1 MVKFTIC
8 IFPHKRNFNGVGK
21 QRSGQ
26 NVLYGTYARLVNKS
40 GVYYIRCKVNNKLY
54 IGSSKDIGSRLIKH
68 FSQLRKNNHPNHALL
83 SDYKKYGQ
91 KEFEFGVVEYTDTD
105 LKELESKYQN
115 EHNID
120 ELYNLSIKNGFH
132 SAAQLCAWHKANRD
146 SHKTKEYRDKM
157 RAIKFNKIGQF
168 DKKGKLIKV
177 YANSDEVVAKLGMA
191 KSTLLG
197 CCNGSKRSVFGY
209 VFHYLDDNGN
219 IIANGKG
226 RNRTIIK
233 HSEDIV

>member
-1 MVKFTIC
+1 MIKFTVC
-8 IFPHKRNFNGVGK
+8 IVPRKKDFNGIGK

-26 NVLYGTYARLVNKS
+26 NVLYGTYAKLVKKS
-40 GVYYIRCKVNNKLY
+40 GIYYIKCKVNNKLY

-68 FSQLRKNNHPNHALL
+68 FSQLRKGNHPNHGLL

-91 KEFEFGVVEYTDTD
+91 KEFEFGVIEYINTN
-105 LKELESKYQN
+105 LKEIESKYQN

-132 SAAQLCAWHKANRD
+132 SVAQLDAWHKANRD
-146 SHKTKEYRDKM
+146 SHKTKEYKDKM
-157 RAIKFNKIGQF
+157 RTIKSNKIGQF
-168 DKKGKLIKV
+168 DKEGKLIKI
-177 YANSDEVVAKLGMA
+177 YTNSDEVIAKFGMA

-197 CCNGSKRSVFGY
+197 CCNGSKKSVFGY
-209 VFHYLDDNGN
+209 VFHYLDDKNN

-226 RNRTIIK
+226 RYRIIIK
-233 HSEDIV
+233 HNEDIV